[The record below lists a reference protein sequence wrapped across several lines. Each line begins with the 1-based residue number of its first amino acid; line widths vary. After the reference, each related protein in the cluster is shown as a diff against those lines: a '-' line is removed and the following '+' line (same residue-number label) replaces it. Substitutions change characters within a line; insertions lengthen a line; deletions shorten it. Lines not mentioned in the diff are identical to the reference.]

1 MYVKMAIA
9 RRIVMDDE
17 HLASWEIYSS
27 ARAATRIEAHSR
39 RIAGEGL
46 SRSEPQPPTQG
57 DHQSAREISKDGRA
71 DRQQRRGLG
80 GPEKPSDPLSRGV
93 ESEDSFSS
101 CPATHRL
108 ARARL
113 HKTLCPF
120 TQ

>member
-1 MYVKMAIA
+1 MPACVESLYTYAEAIRSSEGPRRVYVKMAIA

-17 HLASWEIYSS
+17 HLAAWEIYSS

-46 SRSEPQPPTQG
+46 SRSESQPPTQG

-80 GPEKPSDPLSRGV
+80 GPEKPSDPL
-93 ESEDSFSS
+93 
-101 CPATHRL
+101 A
-108 ARARL
+108 ARPL
-113 HKTLCPF
+113 YVW
-120 TQ
+120 

>member
-1 MYVKMAIA
+1 VYVKMVIA

-17 HLASWEIYSS
+17 RLAAWEIYSS
-27 ARAATRIEAHSR
+27 ARAATRIEARSR

-80 GPEKPSDPLSRGV
+80 GPEKPSDPLHAGL
-93 ESEDSFSS
+93 
-101 CPATHRL
+101 ATAVHAHVRTRKHSG
-108 ARARL
+108 RA
-113 HKTLCPF
+113 
-120 TQ
+120 